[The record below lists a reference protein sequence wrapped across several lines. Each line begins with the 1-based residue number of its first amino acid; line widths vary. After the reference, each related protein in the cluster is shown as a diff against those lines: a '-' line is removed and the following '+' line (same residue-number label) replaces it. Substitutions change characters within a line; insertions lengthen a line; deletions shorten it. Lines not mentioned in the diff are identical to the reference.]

1 MEFIDFEA
9 SEIDQEN
16 EDLVFSGDE
25 NKDNG
30 KVTDNFVDD
39 SEQVNESN
47 LSFCRGFT
55 NQTKDPRVAIY
66 KESDDETYLNTRGLQ
81 LELYLIEERE
91 RVIFDEFSEYEKSVE
106 KFKKLLS
113 SFSDTNNENSFFD
126 VVIYGLM
133 FKLTEGK
140 IVAKDTVESA
150 LEVEFTRIFA
160 KSKINSNLTLQW
172 AF

>member
-55 NQTKDPRVAIY
+55 NQAKDPRVAIY

-172 AF
+172 VF

>member
-1 MEFIDFEA
+1 M
-9 SEIDQEN
+9 
-16 EDLVFSGDE
+16 
-25 NKDNG
+25 
-30 KVTDNFVDD
+30 
-39 SEQVNESN
+39 
-47 LSFCRGFT
+47 
-55 NQTKDPRVAIY
+55 
-66 KESDDETYLNTRGLQ
+66 
-81 LELYLIEERE
+81 
-91 RVIFDEFSEYEKSVE
+91 IFDEFSEYEKSVE

-133 FKLTEGK
+133 FKLTEEK

-172 AF
+172 VF

>member
-1 MEFIDFEA
+1 MEFTDFEA

-172 AF
+172 VF

>member
-172 AF
+172 VF

>member
-25 NKDNG
+25 NKDNS

-133 FKLTEGK
+133 FKLTERK

-172 AF
+172 IF